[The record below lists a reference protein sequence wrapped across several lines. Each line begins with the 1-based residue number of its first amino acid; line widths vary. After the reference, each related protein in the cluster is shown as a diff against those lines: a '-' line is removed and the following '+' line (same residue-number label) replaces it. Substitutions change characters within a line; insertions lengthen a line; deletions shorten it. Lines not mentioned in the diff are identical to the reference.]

1 MKKIIKK
8 IKIFP
13 EGSVYLEISPIKSK
27 TDYEKYEKEI
37 EGYYKKWRLKN
48 EKIQI

>member
-13 EGSVYLEISPIKSK
+13 AGSVYLEISPIK
-27 TDYEKYEKEI
+27 TRADYEKYEKEI
-37 EGYYKKWRLKN
+37 NEYYKKWRDKN
-48 EKIQI
+48 EKKI